1 MTRSEHVARSICVAS
16 ESRRTGSREAIEV
29 STSHPASAIY
39 PSASEASVAVFVVF
53 FPISSAAFSSFFI
66 CSSFAPAIADVFAIA
81 WLKSE
86 YVLTA
91 SFTKSPTLT
100 AAKAAVAIFAAVF
113 AAFPIESSF
122 LLTPPTLF
130 SSEL

>member
-1 MTRSEHVARSICVAS
+1 MVESGLLEIYRFLPPALLEDFDIEEIGLDEFLRYVAKARYIQELEERIVAQ
-16 ESRRTGSREAIEV
+16 
-29 STSHPASAIY
+29 
-39 PSASEASVAVFVVF
+39 
-53 FPISSAAFSSFFI
+53 
-66 CSSFAPAIADVFAIA
+66 AIADVFAIA

-100 AAKAAVAIFAAVF
+100 AAKAAVAIFAA
-113 AAFPIESSF
+113 FPIESSF